1 MVQAGLITRD
11 VCRKADYEAI
21 MSSFQAGLDLKE
33 TLSDLEHDCN
43 KFVNAL
49 KEVGGPARKAAEH
62 IAKQWKC
69 RVQKEFEVEFCLKLQ
84 PLYKCFFLIII
95 VLFNL

>member
-69 RVQKEFEVEFCLKLQ
+69 RVQKEFEVEF
-84 PLYKCFFLIII
+84 Y
-95 VLFNL
+95 V